1 MGRPQAPPCNS
12 GASTGGPYALKR
24 KKRGCWLCVKN
35 KKQGGWPARSQSSRQ
50 APLGCATGAA
60 EGRRERERERGVC
73 HLCLLG
79 GTHQAWHDGHKVTV
93 LSSTTGRLA
102 PAGPWGAVES
112 GQVGEGRR
120 RRRGAPPGSHLVDQL
135 QHDVARAV
143 AVARHGDAAVL
154 VDALEDR
161 GAHHVLVAVAAHA
174 ALLGGYLGTGLGAAQ
189 ACDGRRGQQRDLG
202 SGEKL
207 CGPKPPRARR
217 VGARLAPS
225 CSSYWVKVT
234 CRRRRVQGGSPRWRQ
249 RDMHANGRAPCGK
262 CALPA
267 SAPPHA
273 HSASPRPARAP
284 HEETTAPPV
293 PMTRHLPAN
302 VAPSRRH

>member
-1 MGRPQAPPCNS
+1 M
-12 GASTGGPYALKR
+12 LVVR
-24 KKRGCWLCVKN
+24 KKQKTRRMAGEKPVIKAGAPRLRHGRRRG
-35 KKQGGWPARSQSSRQ
+35 
-50 APLGCATGAA
+50 A
-60 EGRRERERERGVC
+60 ERERERERGVC

-102 PAGPWGAVES
+102 SAGPWGAVES

-189 ACDGRRGQQRDLG
+189 ACDGRRGQQRDAT
-202 SGEKL
+202 SGAGK
-207 CGPKPPRARR
+207 
-217 VGARLAPS
+217 S
-225 CSSYWVKVT
+225 C
-234 CRRRRVQGGSPRWRQ
+234 
-249 RDMHANGRAPCGK
+249 A
-262 CALPA
+262 
-267 SAPPHA
+267 
-273 HSASPRPARAP
+273 
-284 HEETTAPPV
+284 
-293 PMTRHLPAN
+293 
-302 VAPSRRH
+302 APSRRGPGAWGRAWRPLAHRIG